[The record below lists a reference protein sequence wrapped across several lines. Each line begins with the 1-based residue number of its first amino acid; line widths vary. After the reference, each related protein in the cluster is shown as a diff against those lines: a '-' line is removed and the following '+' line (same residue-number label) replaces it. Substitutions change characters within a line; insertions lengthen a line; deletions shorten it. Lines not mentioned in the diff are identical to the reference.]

1 MVSTMKHLAFA
12 SLLVLICLPAVGASA
27 GPSAPSEAHEAAGQ
41 WLRLVDGQDYG
52 AAWEQASPLL
62 QKEISK
68 AEWSE
73 ALDTAA
79 EQLGPLRK
87 RTLEHSRLD
96 QNPPTVPV
104 REYSLFKFSSEY
116 TAATLFEYVV
126 LQQDAGEWKVVGF
139 WLEE

>member
-1 MVSTMKHLAFA
+1 MKHLAYA
-12 SLLVLICLPAVGASA
+12 SLLALICFPAMALGA
-27 GPSAPSEAHEAAGQ
+27 GPSAPDEAHDAAGR

-52 AAWEQASPLL
+52 AAWDQASPLL
-62 QKEISK
+62 QKEIAK
-68 AEWSE
+68 EEWAE
-73 ALDTAA
+73 ALNTAA
-79 EQLGPLRK
+79 VQLGPLRK
-87 RTLEHSRLD
+87 RTLAHSRLD

-126 LQQDAGEWKVVGF
+126 LQQDGGEWKVVGF